1 MILGVIPARFASTR
15 FPGKPLA
22 LIGGVP
28 MVVRVLRRAED
39 SGVFE
44 AIVVATD
51 DERIAAEVDRFGGAA
66 LMTSVDCPNGTMR
79 SREATQAFETA
90 SGKSPEAVINIQG
103 DEPFVHPDSLRT
115 LAELIRRP
123 GAAVATLALPMEGDA
138 EERFDRNR
146 VKVVRDLHGNA
157 LYFSRSPVPSGEGPW
172 LKHVGLY
179 AFTRGA
185 LEALAHLHPTP
196 LEQREGLEQ
205 LRWLEHG
212 WRVAVGITPH
222 AAHCVDTPEDL
233 DRIHRELAHLL

>member
-22 LIGGVP
+22 LVGGVP
-28 MVVRVLRRAED
+28 MVVRAMRRAEE
-39 SGVFE
+39 SGVFGQL
-44 AIVVATD
+44 VVATD
-51 DERIAAEVDRFGGAA
+51 DERIAAEVERFGGTAV
-66 LMTSVDCPNGTMR
+66 MTSEHCPNGTMR
-79 SREATQAFETA
+79 CREATLAIEA
-90 SGKSPEAVINIQG
+90 AGGAAPEAVVNIQG

-115 LAELIRRP
+115 LAELILRP
-123 GAAVATLALPMEGDA
+123 GAAVATLALPMA
-138 EERFDRNR
+138 EEAVERTDPNR
-146 VKVVRDLHGNA
+146 VKVVRDLHGHA

-172 LKHVGLY
+172 LKHIGLY

-212 WRVAVGITPH
+212 WRIAVGITPH
-222 AAHCVDTPEDL
+222 EAHGVDTPEDL
-233 DRIHRELAHLL
+233 ERIHREHRHLL

>member
-22 LIGGVP
+22 LVGGVP
-28 MVVRVLRRAED
+28 MVVRVLRRAEE
-39 SGVFE
+39 SGVFRE
-44 AIVVATD
+44 VVVATD
-51 DERIAAEVDRFGGAA
+51 DERIAAEVDRYGGSAV
-66 LMTSVDCPNGTMR
+66 MTSPECPNGTMR
-79 SREATQAFETA
+79 CREAALSFEA
-90 SGKSPEAVINIQG
+90 AAGEQPEAVVNIQG

-115 LAELIRRP
+115 LAELIRKP
-123 GAAVATLALPMEGDA
+123 GAAVATLALPMAA
-138 EERFDRNR
+138 EAAERLDRNR
-146 VKVVRDLHGNA
+146 VKVVRDLQGNA
-157 LYFSRSPVPSGEGPW
+157 LYFSRSPIPSGEGAW
-172 LKHVGLY
+172 LKHLGLY

-212 WRVAVGITPH
+212 WRIAVGITPH
-222 AAHCVDTPEDL
+222 EAHCVDTPEDL

>member
-79 SREATQAFETA
+79 SREATQACEAA

-115 LAELIRRP
+115 LAELIL
-123 GAAVATLALPMEGDA
+123 VT
-138 EERFDRNR
+138 
-146 VKVVRDLHGNA
+146 
-157 LYFSRSPVPSGEGPW
+157 SI
-172 LKHVGLY
+172 
-179 AFTRGA
+179 
-185 LEALAHLHPTP
+185 
-196 LEQREGLEQ
+196 EGLPLNSDAPL
-205 LRWLEHG
+205 LRALQD
-212 WRVAVGITPH
+212 RYFRAVRNIEPH
-222 AAHCVDTPEDL
+222 PFVELSVLNAMAST
-233 DRIHRELAHLL
+233 DR